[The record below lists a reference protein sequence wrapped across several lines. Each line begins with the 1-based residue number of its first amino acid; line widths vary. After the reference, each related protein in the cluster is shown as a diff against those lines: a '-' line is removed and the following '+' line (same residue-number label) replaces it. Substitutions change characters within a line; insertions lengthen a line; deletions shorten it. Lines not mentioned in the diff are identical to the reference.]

1 MKTRTVILIVM
12 TACLLLGSV
21 AFGQN
26 YSKLNLIVDSRA
38 LAQSNEP
45 APLQYVVAQGVA
57 SGGDYRLTS
66 LSWQVSGASS
76 GGEYRLQGPASPGAT
91 IDQCCCT
98 YLPCVKKN

>member
-1 MKTRTVILIVM
+1 MKTRTVILIAM
-12 TACLLLGSV
+12 AACLLLGSV

-26 YSKLNLIVDSRA
+26 YSRISPPAQGRA

-45 APLQYVVAQGVA
+45 APEQYVVAQGVA
-57 SGGDYRLTS
+57 SGGGYRLTS
-66 LSWQVSGASS
+66 IAWQVSGASR
-76 GGEYRLQGPASPGAT
+76 GGEYRLQGPASPGVT